1 MVHGISTHV
10 KLSVWTV
17 FEGCSFACSFQGARH
32 LEVVNPANKFK
43 GVCAKLFLL
52 LLLLLLLAP
61 LAPPHHPPPKMASLN
76 PRDAGL
82 LAVSRC
88 KASQNPHRLTHWVNR
103 FSRCITIKQCKATT
117 FPISDF
123 LGFPVF
129 WGLFCCVFFCEKK
142 MSFLPFLPHRY
153 AISASSNRHLYDHR
167 GVLHFHLRELHED
180 PGAKDAQKKWKWSSF
195 LLLL

>member
-32 LEVVNPANKFK
+32 LEVVN
-43 GVCAKLFLL
+43 LFLL

-61 LAPPHHPPPKMASLN
+61 LAPPHHTPKMASLN

-103 FSRCITIKQCKATT
+103 FSRCITNKAVQGDNL
-117 FPISDF
+117 SN
-123 LGFPVF
+123 L
-129 WGLFCCVFFCEKK
+129 WLF
-142 MSFLPFLPHRY
+142 
-153 AISASSNRHLYDHR
+153 
-167 GVLHFHLRELHED
+167 GV
-180 PGAKDAQKKWKWSSF
+180 SSF
-195 LLLL
+195 LLRFFLRKKWVFCHFCLIGTPFLPVPTGIFTTTGPFSIFTSGSSMKILEQKMPKKMEVK